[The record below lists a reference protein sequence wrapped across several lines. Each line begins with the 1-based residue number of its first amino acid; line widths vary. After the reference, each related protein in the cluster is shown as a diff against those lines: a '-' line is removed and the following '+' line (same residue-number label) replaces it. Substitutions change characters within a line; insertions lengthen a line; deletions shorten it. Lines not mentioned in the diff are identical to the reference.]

1 MPDIVLADTSC
12 LIVLDKIGELNLLNT
27 LYKEIYIC
35 KEVFEEF
42 GNSIPEWIKILER
55 SDGKYFRVL
64 ETLIDKG
71 EAGILALALENKDSL
86 TILDDLKARNLA
98 KQLNIKFT
106 GTLGVIVKA
115 KQKGIILSVKPILNK
130 LKDTNFR
137 INSVIEKKILELSGE

>member
-12 LIVLDKIGELNLLNT
+12 LIVLDKIGELNLLKT
-27 LYKEIYIC
+27 FYKEIYIC
-35 KEVFEEF
+35 KEVFEEY
-42 GNSIPEWIKILER
+42 GNPIPEWIKILER

-86 TILDDLKARNLA
+86 TIIDDLKARNLA